1 MQQASHAP
9 LLAALGINE
18 TLIVSLPSETTR
30 SPFVPASNECP
41 RRKLPSRTRSTAAL
55 PDASLR
61 PWSPSPRAAAP
72 PPNSNAGQD
81 LRLPRGA
88 RRLPCPPNSRPPRAC
103 PTRIRESSSSTAG
116 PPLSPRTDTRE
127 PQGLRERIPI
137 GTPLP
142 CPPAPPD
149 PAPPRAGPVLLAACA
164 PCPEV
169 CVGERAF
176 APTRTRGWCETR
188 ADGARPA
195 GGYGRTDLAAHVA
208 LAAPSEGRFARAS
221 RSCSL
226 EMSIWSR

>member
-88 RRLPCPPNSRPPRAC
+88 RRLPCPPIRGRPARAPRASANR
-103 PTRIRESSSSTAG
+103 PRAPQG
-116 PPLSPRTDTRE
+116 PPCLPSPTHGNHR
-127 PQGLRERIPI
+127 
-137 GTPLP
+137 
-142 CPPAPPD
+142 
-149 PAPPRAGPVLLAACA
+149 
-164 PCPEV
+164 
-169 CVGERAF
+169 
-176 APTRTRGWCETR
+176 
-188 ADGARPA
+188 
-195 GGYGRTDLAAHVA
+195 
-208 LAAPSEGRFARAS
+208 SFARAS
-221 RSCSL
+221 RSGRL
-226 EMSIWSR
+226 SRARQPRLTQPHRARVPCCWQRVRRAPRYALASERLRRRGREDGARRGQTGPAQREAMDLPTSRPTSRPTSP